1 MAIPESITRKV
12 AAGERLTPA
21 EGVAL
26 LRDGDLLELGALADS
41 VRERLHPEGVV
52 TYIVD
57 RNINYTNICT
67 AQCAFCA
74 FYRDMPSKEGYLLS
88 KEQLAQK
95 IEETIALGGRQIL
108 LQGGL
113 HPDLGIEFY
122 EELFRWM
129 KSTYPI
135 WIHGLSPAD
144 IKHIQ
149 RVSHLTTEETLRRR
163 TAAGLDLTP

>member
-1 MAIPESITRKV
+1 MAILVPVRRKV
-12 AAGERLTPA
+12 AAGEGLTPA

-26 LRDGDLLELGALADS
+26 LRDGDLLELGGLADS

-74 FYRDMPSKEGYLLS
+74 FYRDMPSKEGYLLT
-88 KEQLAQK
+88 KAQLAQK
-95 IEETIALGGRQIL
+95 IEETIALGGSQIL
-108 LQGGL
+108 PQGRL
-113 HPDLGIEFY
+113 HPHPGIVFY

-129 KSTYPI
+129 KTTHPSL
-135 WIHGLSPAD
+135 WIHRLSPAED
-144 IKHIQ
+144 
-149 RVSHLTTEETLRRR
+149 
-163 TAAGLDLTP
+163 

>member
-1 MAIPESITRKV
+1 MAIAESIARKV

-88 KEQLAQK
+88 KAQLAQK
-95 IEETIALGGRQIL
+95 IEETIA
-108 LQGGL
+108 
-113 HPDLGIEFY
+113 
-122 EELFRWM
+122 
-129 KSTYPI
+129 
-135 WIHGLSPAD
+135 
-144 IKHIQ
+144 
-149 RVSHLTTEETLRRR
+149 
-163 TAAGLDLTP
+163 